1 MRCQRSLCYSVSI
14 GHGSREEICVICNK
28 NKKIRNRKIKSCLNI
43 LYPYQNRVYPI
54 IIDYPFLRS
63 AFHYFH
69 GKRQDSDCDFFQ
81 INGKE
86 KYDKVRLGCEREI
99 WTQNRTHIDELWKM
113 LEDLRN
119 TAAEDIKDVS
129 EALKPSPMY
138 RKLWVEVNLRMPT
151 LLGEETDADLI
162 VLRLTKLTS
171 AFLNWTTFK
180 LFQMQGAMNMNL
192 FE

>member
-1 MRCQRSLCYSVSI
+1 
-14 GHGSREEICVICNK
+14 
-28 NKKIRNRKIKSCLNI
+28 
-43 LYPYQNRVYPI
+43 
-54 IIDYPFLRS
+54 
-63 AFHYFH
+63 
-69 GKRQDSDCDFFQ
+69 
-81 INGKE
+81 
-86 KYDKVRLGCEREI
+86 
-99 WTQNRTHIDELWKM
+99 M